1 MTYLFF
7 MRLDLTGA
15 WEGPNLAKKAVPR
28 VEKPQHIPGRAGGGW
43 EEDNEEEEDLE
54 SEDDAIADFGDL
66 SLGKYLWL

>member
-1 MTYLFF
+1 

-43 EEDNEEEEDLE
+43 EEYNEEEEDLE